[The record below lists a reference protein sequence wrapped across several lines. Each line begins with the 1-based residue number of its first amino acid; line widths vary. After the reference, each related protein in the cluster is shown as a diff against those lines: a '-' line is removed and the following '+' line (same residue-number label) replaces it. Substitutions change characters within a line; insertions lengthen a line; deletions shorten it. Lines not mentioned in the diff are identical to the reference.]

1 MASGALKDHQTINTL
16 ETISQPTRNMQHVWL
31 KGDIVLANQA
41 GSQLIFVHNP
51 GTPQQSLTSLPVGT
65 QLDDTV
71 WATSANG
78 RLLLADGTTNAIW
91 QITGTFSPGTVYTET
106 PDDSS
111 VVGLL
116 ATLSLSSGTLTPVG
130 IGFKKPTGLAFIP
143 SS

>member
-1 MASGALKDHQTINTL
+1 MRNALKVVMALAMTAAVAAVGIPPTTGSAQPATPLLLGGLQATLFASGNASYSHPDSIEVDSYLGIIYVGYQNVTAKD
-16 ETISQPTRNMQHVWL
+16 
-31 KGDIVLANQA
+31 
-41 GSQLIFVHNP
+41 GS
-51 GTPQQSLTSLPVGT
+51 
-65 QLDDTV
+65 
-71 WATSANG
+71 
-78 RLLLADGTTNAIW
+78 DGTTNAIW